1 MSTTTAQPV
10 PGRGASTWGPGR
22 VLALIGGSV
31 IALVALGL
39 ALAGLSMV
47 LAHATARDSAGF
59 YTSSTERFTTQTY
72 ALTSEGLQIGDVRGE
87 GADWALD
94 AVDATVRVRA
104 SAPDGHPMFLGI
116 AREADLDRYLTQVAH
131 EEVTGVHSA
140 PFAYDAV
147 RRTGSA
153 APGVPAAAGF
163 WVATASGRGTQALTW
178 EPEGGRWAVVVMN
191 ASGSRAVTADV
202 SVAAKSGVVLP
213 LGLVLLGLGV
223 VGLAGSAA
231 LIWLAVREPRPAAGT
246 APSATDS
253 R

>member
-94 AVDATVRVRA
+94 AIDATVRVRA
-104 SAPDGHPMFLGI
+104 SAPDGRPVFVGI
-116 AREADLDRYLTQVAH
+116 AREADLDRYFTQVAH
-131 EEVTGVHSA
+131 EEITDVEGG
-140 PFAYDAV
+140 PFTYDSL
-147 RRTGSA
+147 RRDGTA
-153 APGVPAAAGF
+153 APGVPAAARF
-163 WVATASGRGTQALTW
+163 WIASASGGGTQALTW

-246 APSATDS
+246 APSATGS